1 MICDPFFPFKC
12 TIIDL
17 YFSSLCGVLRLYYFS
32 SFQNGKYVF
41 GHIEIYIDG
50 LGESFV
56 LATVCIHFKVS
67 TALAFTHYMCV
78 CMCVWGSVCMS
89 VWQLICGPAV
99 LLLHINNDFFAIS
112 TSASVYLSIRLSIC
126 LSLHQFIRLPNAIP
140 STVWHMRV
148 FPQIYM

>member
-1 MICDPFFPFKC
+1 MIYTLVRYAEFFVC
-12 TIIDL
+12 TIFL
-17 YFSSLCGVLRLYYFS
+17 
-32 SFQNGKYVF
+32 
-41 GHIEIYIDG
+41 
-50 LGESFV
+50 
-56 LATVCIHFKVS
+56 HFKMVNMFLVILKFILMVLES
-67 TALAFTHYMCV
+67 RSSWQQFAFISKCPQHLLLQITCV
-78 CMCVWGSVCMS
+78 CVCVCEGVY

-112 TSASVYLSIRLSIC
+112 TSASVYLSVRLSIC